1 MVRREWQ
8 CLLSLGGLTLLG
20 GGGDICKERTVIM
33 SRAILEI
40 HLYKVFFNTDEI
52 YYCQLKYKFIIFSL
66 LLNLCTTYIIYSS
79 CHNKYEVFFYPLKN
93 EYAILN

>member
-1 MVRREWQ
+1 
-8 CLLSLGGLTLLG
+8 
-20 GGGDICKERTVIM
+20 M

-52 YYCQLKYKFIIFSL
+52 YYCQLKRKFIIFSL
-66 LLNLCTTYIIYSS
+66 LLNLCTIYIIYSS